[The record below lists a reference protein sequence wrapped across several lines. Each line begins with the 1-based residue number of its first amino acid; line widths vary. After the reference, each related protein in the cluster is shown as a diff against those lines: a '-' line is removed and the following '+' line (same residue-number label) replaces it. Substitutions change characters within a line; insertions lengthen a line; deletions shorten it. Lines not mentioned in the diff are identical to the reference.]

1 MESAAIK
8 KPCIKCN
15 KGGGIITCGGCQQ
28 WFCTRHLLEHREELS
43 VLMDQVSQEHDLLQC
58 DLISDKGIHPLVTL
72 INKWEKTS
80 IENIRVA
87 AQDARDDL
95 QKYLDCTKIQ
105 VKTSLLSINKEL
117 QASSESDD
125 YTELDLSKWMQQL
138 AELREMLEKLSTID
152 FIDDD
157 QTQPLIHRIQM
168 KQREATHTVVR
179 RSEKTLVRTNASEY
193 LTVN

>member
-72 INKWEKTS
+72 INTWEKTS

-87 AQDARDDL
+87 AQDARHDL

-125 YTELDLSKWMQQL
+125 YTECGKN
-138 AELREMLEKLSTID
+138 K
-152 FIDDD
+152 
-157 QTQPLIHRIQM
+157 
-168 KQREATHTVVR
+168 
-179 RSEKTLVRTNASEY
+179 
-193 LTVN
+193 